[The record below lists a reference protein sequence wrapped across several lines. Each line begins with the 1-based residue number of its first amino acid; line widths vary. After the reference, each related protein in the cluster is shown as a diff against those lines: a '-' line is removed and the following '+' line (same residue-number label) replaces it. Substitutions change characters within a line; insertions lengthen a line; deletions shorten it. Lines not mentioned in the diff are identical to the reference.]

1 MTEDIRRAMEK
12 CADDHAAGEWLLR
25 DLMNQDG
32 ARFVRASLG
41 LVESERDAPGYQL
54 LMTLLTRSDQLV
66 NQLCDPDAFSK
77 EASIEL
83 ARQLVVFDPKLD
95 TRLVRLLPGRDRTLT
110 NPANCATIERV
121 LEL

>member
-1 MTEDIRRAMEK
+1 
-12 CADDHAAGEWLLR
+12 
-25 DLMNQDG
+25 
-32 ARFVRASLG
+32 LG

-95 TRLVRLLPGRDRTLT
+95 TRLVRLLPGRDRTLSS
-110 NPANCATIERV
+110 PADCATIERV
-121 LEL
+121 LELLEVVSFCARIVPPLARLLGDPNPRL